1 MHSVDCIL
9 AELNSDQPQ
18 LSQDKAE
25 NSAKRNNSSLN
36 NLVPFPEFGVDIVLH
51 HKNGTD
57 ISFPLGLFF
66 CTDRYSFPYL
76 LFAES
81 DFSSGTSSSSSESEG
96 DEVNDE
102 EGLRL
107 KPLFLMRLEF
117 RKQGFFFF

>member
-66 CTDRYSFPYL
+66 CTASRPLYYSFPYL

-107 KPLFLMRLEF
+107 KPFFLNASRIFL
-117 RKQGFFFF
+117 